1 MYQPSYRRIDVSA
14 GVSSGLDI
22 DIDARRERRLRSIVG
37 PLPTGTREA
46 RTFHTA
52 ELAPEP
58 DHPGNPD
65 AVSVRIGGSTVGY
78 IPAGVTAAL
87 SPAVV
92 ALVTRGAVPTVRATI
107 RTRQAIDGE
116 SPRSTVRLALT
127 PASVASVIPE
137 NDPPGE
143 PYTILPRGTGTL
155 VAGDAVPAGPIVAYL
170 PASGAANLLVTLHAD
185 GDGRPP
191 VGVVLDG
198 FWVGE
203 LPLDAARRMLPLLH
217 AQARRGLLTAAWA
230 TLEGTRASLRLSV
243 SIPEPEAADR
253 GWLEGAP
260 CTVPTNPGH
269 ERLPLASA
277 YRPHGGEL

>member
-1 MYQPSYRRIDVSA
+1 MSA

-22 DIDARRERRLRSIVG
+22 DIDAHRERRLRSIVG
-37 PLPTGTREA
+37 SLPVGTREA

-52 ELAPEP
+52 ELVPEP
-58 DHPGNPD
+58 DHPGNPG

-78 IPAGVTAAL
+78 IPADVAAEL
-87 SPAVV
+87 APAVI

-107 RTRQAIDGE
+107 RTRQAADGG

-143 PYTILPRGTGTL
+143 PYTVLPRGTGTL
-155 VAGDAVPAGPIVAYL
+155 VAGDAVQAGPIVAYL
-170 PASGAANLLVTLHAD
+170 PASGAANLLVTLHAG

-198 FWVGE
+198 FRVGE
-203 LPLDAARRMLPLLH
+203 LPPDAARRTLPLLL
-217 AQARRGLLTAAWA
+217 AQTRRGLLTAAWA
-230 TLEGTRASLRLSV
+230 TLEGTCATLRLSV
-243 SIPEPEAADR
+243 SVPEPEAVDR
-253 GWLEGAP
+253 GWLDGPP

-269 ERLPLASA
+269 ERLPLPPA